1 MSRVPFPQIFSRR
14 ASGALI
20 GVAVL
25 LTAAC
30 GGSDS
35 SADTAASTTSAV
47 TGSGV
52 EAVVAAAQAF
62 ADSLDDD
69 QSEQAMLEMTAENA
83 QAWSNLPCGQT
94 CRGGVAFSDLDD
106 DQLTLAKTL
115 LQTAI
120 GTGDD
125 GYTRVENIWAAD
137 DELASLQAS
146 GEGGGPGSSSDGAM
160 PSGGTMPS
168 GDAGTPTDMP
178 TDMAMPSG
186 DAGMPS
192 GGAMPSGD
200 ASGGPGGDASGGGGL
215 GGYGSDLYDLAL
227 LGDPSTDG
235 DWMLHFGG
243 HHLAVNFTYSAGEVV
258 GASPYF
264 LGVEPTS
271 WTADDGTE
279 YAPLEDMHDAVTAL
293 ATSLDTAQ
301 KKTAKLDSTFSDV
314 LLGPGEDGNF
324 PDTKEGIKVS
334 ELDDDQQQ
342 LVLEAMQQWVS
353 IADDDVAADMMATY
367 EDELD
372 DTYVGWSGGVNM
384 DEHANYLRIDGP
396 SVWIE
401 FVCQNGVVLSDQ
413 IHYHTVW
420 RDHTRDYGGEFSS

>member
-168 GDAGTPTDMP
+168 GDAGMP